1 MDGTIFHPDFKAR
14 PYWWEAIEIGGE
26 PEPGELP
33 AKADVVIV
41 GGGLTGLNCAIEL
54 GRGGARAVVLEAEE
68 FGFGASTRNGG
79 GVSGG
84 TNLGKGMS
92 GAKGRGDDPE
102 GEALL
107 RAMIGDAAASLTHV
121 EALMEREGIAC
132 HYERTGRFVG
142 AFTPRHYDAMAK
154 RVDALQRDGRGRG
167 GHGAARAPAGGD
179 RLRLLLRR
187 HGGRTAAARS
197 TRRST
202 TAA

>member
-14 PYWWEAIEIGGE
+14 PYWWEAVEIGGG
-26 PEPGELP
+26 PPPGDLP

-54 GRGGARAVVLEAEE
+54 GRGGTRAVVLEGED

-79 GVSGG
+79 GVLGG

-92 GAKGRGDDPE
+92 GAKGRGGDPE

-107 RAMIGDAAASLTHV
+107 RAMIGDAAASLTHIETLV
-121 EALMEREGIAC
+121 AREGIAC

-142 AFTPRHYDAMAK
+142 AFTARHYDAMAK
-154 RVDALQRDGRGRG
+154 RVEL
-167 GHGAARAPAGGD
+167 
-179 RLRLLLRR
+179 
-187 HGGRTAAARS
+187 
-197 TRRST
+197 
-202 TAA
+202 